1 MNYSSRVRHARKL
14 VVVAGEGGGRD
25 GERAMVQGRG
35 VDRQQRM
42 IEAAATLL
50 IDEGFDAITHRRVA
64 DAAGVPRGSASYYFP
79 TRAGL
84 IATAVRAAE
93 DLRVASATAYAEAL
107 PARRRTSRETAR
119 ELIATAFAPHVDDT
133 VAVARLDPMMVA
145 LRDPELAPI
154 MREHRPGILAAL
166 GVVLERSGR
175 EDVTDIDLLAH
186 LVDAALITAASGPA
200 EGVIDRAADLVG
212 RFLEHY

>member
-1 MNYSSRVRHARKL
+1 
-14 VVVAGEGGGRD
+14 
-25 GERAMVQGRG
+25 MVQGRG

-50 IDEGFDAITHRRVA
+50 IDEGFEAITHRRVA

-93 DLRVASATAYAEAL
+93 DLRVTSATAHAEAL
-107 PARRRTSRETAR
+107 PECPRTSHETAR

-133 VAVARLDPMMVA
+133 VAVARLDPMRVA

-154 MREHRPGILAAL
+154 MDEHRPGILSAL
-166 GVVLERSGR
+166 GTVLDRSGYGVVA
-175 EDVTDIDLLAH
+175 DVDLLAH
-186 LVDAALITAASGPA
+186 LLDAALVTAASGPP
-200 EGVIDRAADLVG
+200 EGVIDRAADLVA
-212 RFLEHY
+212 RFLDHY